1 MSLTIKSSGEGN
13 FIQVPT
19 GMHLARCYRIVDL
32 GTQKTEYMGQVR
44 YLPKVMLQFEIH
56 SENDKGEPLQTT
68 EGKPLIL
75 SKTYTASNSER
86 SNLIKDLQTW
96 RGKEF
101 SESERKQA
109 SIIAVIGQWGMIN
122 VVETENNGRTYTNIS
137 SINPVPA
144 AIKKN
149 GLPQAVNPEVIFN
162 LDDFNEEIFNSFS
175 EGIQNKIK
183 QSTEW
188 SQIGSGASQNASVA
202 GFDDMENDLPF

>member
-19 GMHLARCYRIVDL
+19 GMHLARCYRIIDL

-44 YLPKVMLQFEIH
+44 HLPKVMLQFEIH
-56 SENDKGEPLQTT
+56 SENDKGEALKTAD
-68 EGKPLIL
+68 GKPLIL
-75 SKTYTASNSER
+75 SKTYTASNNER

-101 SESERKQA
+101 TDSERRNV
-109 SIIAVIGQWGMIN
+109 SITSVLGQWGMIN
-122 VVETENNGRTYTNIS
+122 VVETEGNGRTYTNIS

-149 GLPQAVNPEVIFN
+149 GLPQGVNPEVIFN
-162 LDDFNEEIFNSFS
+162 LDEFNEEAFANLS

-183 QSTEW
+183 QSSEW
-188 SQIGSGASQNASVA
+188 EHIGGGSSNATPA